1 MKEVLWNNVI
11 WTAISNSRNLDIDY
25 MFFSCENEMRK
36 LGAPQIEIDLRLF
49 ALALFCDKTYNLR
62 FFQSLAFLRF
72 GCALDYL
79 HFECVAQRL
88 IEENNYALIVF
99 WAVFRLS
106 FSNSTA
112 HSYYLPMEKE
122 MREKSLALGTN
133 FCIFKPN
140 TIGNRL

>member
-1 MKEVLWNNVI
+1 MKESLWNNVI
-11 WTAISNSRNLDIDY
+11 WAAISNSRNLDIDD
-25 MFFSCENEMRK
+25 MFFSCEKEMRK
-36 LGAPQIEIDLRLF
+36 FGAPQLEIDLRLF

-62 FFQSLAFLRF
+62 FFKSIAFLRF
-72 GCALDYL
+72 ACALNYF

-106 FSNSTA
+106 FANSTA
-112 HSYYLPMEKE
+112 QSYYLQREKE
-122 MREKSLALGTN
+122 MREKSLELGTN

-140 TIGNRL
+140 TIGNRS

>member
-11 WTAISNSRNLDIDY
+11 WTAISNSRNLDIDS
-25 MFFSCENEMRK
+25 MFFACEKELRK
-36 LGAPQIEIDLRLF
+36 LGAPQLEIDLRLF
-49 ALALFCDKTYNLR
+49 ALALFCNKTYNLR

-79 HFECVAQRL
+79 HFECVAKRL
-88 IEENNYALIVF
+88 IEENSYALIVF

-106 FSNSTA
+106 FANSLNM
-112 HSYYLPMEKE
+112 SLYLQREKE
-122 MREKSLALGTN
+122 MREKSLELGTN